1 MKVDLNVEV
10 LGLSLRNPFMVASG
24 VLGVSSRLLVR
35 AYQSG
40 AGAVVSKSIGLEERK
55 GYMGPN
61 IVIGECWVIN
71 AMGLPNPGVE
81 QAIQEF
87 IEARNM
93 GVKLIVSLY
102 GFSVQEYV
110 EVSRRVGEAGF
121 DVVELNLSCPNVK
134 GTGEEF
140 GQDPE
145 ILSEVVRSVKNHFK
159 GRVIVKLPP
168 DVGDIEKLG
177 KAAEVAGADAVTAVN
192 TIKGMAI
199 DVKTRRPV
207 LSSAIGGV
215 SGPALKPIALRC
227 VYELHRNIKI
237 PVIGCGGIRSWR
249 DAVEFFLAGATA
261 VQVGTALIDHDFK
274 VFHQLESGVKKYLKS
289 NGFKS
294 VSELV
299 GLASET

>member
-1 MKVDLNVEV
+1 MKADLHVEM

-24 VLGVSSRLLVR
+24 VLGVSSKLLAR
-35 AYQSG
+35 AYEAG
-40 AGAVVSKSIGLEERK
+40 AGAIVSKSIGLEERE
-55 GYMGPN
+55 GYTGPN
-61 IVIGECWVIN
+61 IVVDKCWVIN

-81 QAIQEF
+81 QALQEL

-93 GVKLIVSLY
+93 GVQLIVSVY

-110 EVSRRVGEAGF
+110 EVSRKVEEAGF
-121 DVVELNLSCPNVK
+121 NVVELNLSCPNVK

-140 GQDPE
+140 GHNPE
-145 ILSEVVRSVKNHFK
+145 TLSEVVASVKNRFK
-159 GRVIVKLPP
+159 GHVIVKLPP
-168 DVGDIEKLG
+168 DAGVIEKLG
-177 KAAEVAGADAVTAVN
+177 KAAEEAGADAVTAVN

-199 DVKTRRPV
+199 DVKARRPV

-227 VYELHRNIKI
+227 VYELHRRLKI
-237 PVIGCGGIRSWR
+237 PVIGCGGVQSWR

-261 VQVGTALIDHDFK
+261 VQIGTALMNRDFK
-274 VFHQLESGVKKYLKS
+274 IFHQLESGIKKYMKS

-294 VSELV
+294 VAELV
-299 GLASET
+299 GLASKT

>member
-1 MKVDLNVEV
+1 
-10 LGLSLRNPFMVASG
+10 
-24 VLGVSSRLLVR
+24 
-35 AYQSG
+35 
-40 AGAVVSKSIGLEERK
+40 
-55 GYMGPN
+55 
-61 IVIGECWVIN
+61 
-71 AMGLPNPGVE
+71 
-81 QAIQEF
+81 
-87 IEARNM
+87 M
-93 GVKLIVSLY
+93 GVKLIVSVY

-140 GQDPE
+140 SQNPE
-145 ILSEVVRSVKNHFK
+145 TLTEVVRSVKNHFK

-168 DVGDIEKLG
+168 DVGAIEKLG

-249 DAVEFFLAGATA
+249 DAVEFFLAGAAA
-261 VQVGTALIDHDFK
+261 VQVGTALIDLDFK